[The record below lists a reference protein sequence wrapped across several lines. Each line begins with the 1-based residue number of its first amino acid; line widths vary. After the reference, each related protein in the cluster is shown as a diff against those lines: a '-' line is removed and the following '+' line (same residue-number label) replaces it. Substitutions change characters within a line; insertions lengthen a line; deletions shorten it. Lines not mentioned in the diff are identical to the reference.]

1 MMGCQSSSRYA
12 LSTISPSMA
21 LHGLPY
27 PSMAVHALTA
37 GLPIVEQIKEAL
49 MANAARVVDLF
60 REFDTDGDGEVTL
73 AEFER
78 AMPLLGLAIDREQVV
93 ELFNSFD
100 ADGGGAISFREVTH
114 ACTIYSYRT
123 ITPSLPPR
131 L

>member
-1 MMGCQSSSRYA
+1 
-12 LSTISPSMA
+12 MA

-114 ACTIYSYRT
+114 ACTIYRT